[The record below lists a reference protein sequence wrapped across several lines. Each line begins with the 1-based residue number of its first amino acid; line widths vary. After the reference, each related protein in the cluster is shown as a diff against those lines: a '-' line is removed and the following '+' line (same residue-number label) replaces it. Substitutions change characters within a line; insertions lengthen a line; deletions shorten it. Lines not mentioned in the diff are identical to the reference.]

1 MTDMLASPSI
11 PAPRDRRKGRK
22 PASANPPA
30 SPTSPAPSPAAVDAS
45 ASSSLASPVETSAP
59 QLAWPAL
66 LLVLSGASALV
77 FQMLWI
83 RQLSLVVGVEVHAV
97 SIAISAF
104 FGGLALGGWYF
115 GRRADDIA
123 NPMRLYAA
131 LEAAVALSAVVSTL
145 MLARAAAPFAWLE
158 AHLGLAAWALPFLLV
173 GVPAVF
179 MGGTLPVLMRSR
191 GAISGHVGHVGAR
204 LYAANTIGAVIG
216 VLAVPFWLIPALGM
230 QGAAFAAA
238 ALNVLL
244 AVAAVIASRRASATL
259 PFTPVEIESDVL
271 TSTSDTSLARRRGAL
286 AVWLYA
292 AAGGVALG
300 YEVMWSQAIV
310 QFVSTRAFAFAIV
323 LATYLCGLTL
333 GSALVA
339 RRVERSRDPWGMF
352 AILVAGA
359 GVVAAGTL
367 YGLGDWIFVSQGWL
381 ASAVYSATHSTTLA
395 MCARFLV
402 AGLGVVFLPT
412 LLLGAAF
419 PYVLRIA
426 VDAGYVG
433 RGVGRVVALNTAG
446 GIVGSLVTG
455 FWLVPSL
462 GLVRTLGVLAGVA
475 CVVALIAV
483 WRGVGAGHLS
493 RGVVVALTVLLC
505 AAAVATPPQR
515 LATLLTQARGGE
527 LTFYEEG
534 RGATVAVLRQSSG
547 THRFERLY
555 IQGVSNS
562 GDAMTSLRY
571 MRLQAL
577 LPLIVAR
584 TQPQSAL
591 VIGLGTGIT
600 AGALLQYPGLTQR
613 VTAELLPGVVRA
625 SSHFKGNYGV
635 AEDKRM
641 DIRVRDGRRELL
653 RSTDRYDL
661 ITLEPPPPSAAG
673 VANLYSTDFYRLAS
687 SRLRDGGVVAQWLP
701 LPTQNEAETKALIA
715 SFIEVFPHAS
725 LWTTELHEML
735 LVGGQTPLVLDAASI
750 RQRFAQPGVAQALR
764 EVGIDSPGAL
774 LATWMT
780 DRSGLAYYVEDA
792 APVTDDRP
800 GIEYA
805 PWVGRQAFAPTLRN
819 LLALQNEPPVV
830 GADDALKAEF
840 TRSRDALRAF
850 YGASLAALDGD
861 RSTWARQL
869 NTAMRLDGDNPYFR
883 WFAGDPNNN

>member
-1 MTDMLASPSI
+1 MTDTLASPSI
-11 PAPRDRRKGRK
+11 PAPRGRSKGASPSAS
-22 PASANPPA
+22 PAMTLPA
-30 SPTSPAPSPAAVDAS
+30 SPAVPTSAPAPS
-45 ASSSLASPVETSAP
+45 
-59 QLAWPAL
+59 LAWPAL

-77 FQMLWI
+77 FQMVWI

-104 FGGLALGGWYF
+104 FGGLAFGGWYF
-115 GRRADDIA
+115 GRRADRVA

-131 LEAAVALSAVVSTL
+131 LEAAVALTAIVSTL
-145 MLARAAAPFAWLE
+145 ILARAAVPFAWLE
-158 AHLGLAAWALPFLLV
+158 AHVGLAAWVLPFVLV

-191 GAISGHVGHVGAR
+191 GAIDGYVGHAGAR
-204 LYAANTIGAVIG
+204 LYAANTVGAVVG
-216 VLAVPFWLIPALGM
+216 VLAVPFWLIPSFGM
-230 QGAAFAAA
+230 QGTAGVAAG
-238 ALNVLL
+238 LNFLL
-244 AVAAVIASRRASATL
+244 ALAAIVASRRTSATISVASA
-259 PFTPVEIESDVL
+259 PVETL
-271 TSTSDTSLARRRGAL
+271 TDTTDAATSLARRRSTL

-292 AAGGVALG
+292 LAAGVALG

-333 GSALVA
+333 GSALVS
-339 RRVERSRDPWGMF
+339 RRVERSRDPWGVF
-352 AILVAGA
+352 ALLIAGA
-359 GVVAAGTL
+359 GVVAAVTL
-367 YGLGDWIFVSQGWL
+367 YGLGDWIFIAQGKF
-381 ASAVYSATHSTTLA
+381 ASMVYATTQSATLA
-395 MCARFLV
+395 MCARFFV
-402 AGLGVVFLPT
+402 AGLGIVFLPT

-419 PYVLRIA
+419 PFVLRLA

-433 RGVGRVVALNTAG
+433 HGVGRVVALNTAG
-446 GIVGSLVTG
+446 GIVGSLATG
-455 FWLVPSL
+455 FWLVPSF
-462 GLVRTLGVLAGVA
+462 GLVRTLGVLAGIA
-475 CVVALIAV
+475 CIVALVAV
-483 WRGVGAGHLS
+483 WRGAGVGKVA
-493 RGVVVALTVLLC
+493 RGAVIGLAVLLGV
-505 AAAVATPPQR
+505 ATLATPPQR
-515 LATLLTQARGGE
+515 LATLLTDARGGE

-547 THRFERLY
+547 SNRFERLY

-577 LPLIVAR
+577 LPLIVAK

-600 AGALLQYPGLTQR
+600 AGALLQYPGLTHR
-613 VTAELLPGVVRA
+613 VTAELLPAVVKA

-635 AEDKRM
+635 ADDKRM

-653 RSTDRYDL
+653 RSADRYDL

-673 VANLYSTDFYRLAS
+673 VANLYSTDFYKLAS
-687 SRLRDGGVVAQWLP
+687 SRLNDGGVVAQWLP

-715 SFIEVFPHAS
+715 SFIAVFPHAS

-735 LVGGQTPLVLDAASI
+735 LVGGQSPLVLDAASI
-750 RQRFAQPGVAQALR
+750 RQRFAQPGVAQSLR

-792 APVTDDRP
+792 APVTDDHPR
-800 GIEYA
+800 IEYA

-819 LLALQNEPPVV
+819 LLALQSEPPVT
-830 GADDALKAEF
+830 GADEALSAEIA
-840 TRSRDALRAF
+840 RSRQALLAF

-869 NTAMRLDGDNPYFR
+869 GQALQLESDNPYFR
-883 WFAGDPNNN
+883 WFAGQR

>member
-1 MTDMLASPSI
+1 MRDMTDMLASPSI
-11 PAPRDRRKGRK
+11 PAPRENRMGAK
-22 PASANPPA
+22 S
-30 SPTSPAPSPAAVDAS
+30 APSPAVATP
-45 ASSSLASPVETSAP
+45 SPAAPIETTAP
-59 QLAWPAL
+59 SLAWPAL

-104 FGGLALGGWYF
+104 FGGLAFGGWYF

-131 LEAAVALSAVVSTL
+131 LEATVALCAVGSTL
-145 MLARAAAPFAWLE
+145 ILARAAAPFAWLE
-158 AHLGLAAWALPFLLV
+158 AHLGIAAWALPFVLV
-173 GVPAVF
+173 GLPAVF

-191 GAISGHVGHVGAR
+191 GAIEGHVGRVGAR
-204 LYAANTIGAVIG
+204 LYAANTVGAVVG
-216 VLAVPFWLIPALGM
+216 VLAVPFWLIPALGI
-230 QGAAFAAA
+230 QNAALAAA
-238 ALNVLL
+238 ALNV
-244 AVAAVIASRRASATL
+244 AIAIAAALASRKASATL
-259 PFTPVEIESDVL
+259 PFTPVRIDSDVL
-271 TSTSDTSLARRRGAL
+271 PSASEASIARRRGAL

-292 AAGGVALG
+292 VAGGVALG

-310 QFVSTRAFAFAIV
+310 QFISTRAFAFAIV

-333 GSALVA
+333 GSALVS

-352 AILVAGA
+352 ALLIAGA

-367 YGLGDWIFVSQGWL
+367 YGLGDWIFVAQGQL
-381 ASAVYSATHSTTLA
+381 ASVVYAATQNPTLA

-402 AGLGVVFLPT
+402 AGLGVVFIPT

-419 PYVLRIA
+419 PYVLRLA

-455 FWLVPSL
+455 FWLIPSF
-462 GLVRTLGVLAGVA
+462 GLVRTLGVLAGIA
-475 CVVALIAV
+475 CGVALIAV
-483 WRGVGAGHLS
+483 WRGAGVGRLA
-493 RGVVVALTVLLC
+493 RGAVALLTVLLG
-505 AAAVATPPQR
+505 AAAVATPPER
-515 LATLLTQARGGE
+515 LATLLTEARGGE
-527 LTFYEEG
+527 LSFYEEG
-534 RGATVAVLRQSSG
+534 RGATVAVLRQSTG

-577 LPLIVAR
+577 LPLIVGQ

-625 SSHFKGNYGV
+625 SAHFKGNYGV
-635 AEDKRM
+635 ADDQRM

-653 RSTDRYDL
+653 RSTDLYDL

-687 SRLRDGGVVAQWLP
+687 SRLRKGGVVAQWLP

-715 SFIEVFPHAS
+715 SFIAVFPHAS

-735 LVGGQTPLVLDAASI
+735 LIGGQTPLVLDAASI
-750 RQRFAQPGVAQALR
+750 RQRFAQPGVQQALG

-780 DRSGLAYYVEDA
+780 DRSGLAYYVEDV

-819 LLALQNEPPVV
+819 VLALQNDPPIV
-830 GADDALKAEF
+830 GADDTLKAEF
-840 TRSRDALRAF
+840 SRSRDALRAF

-869 NTAMRLDGDNPYFR
+869 NTAMQLDGSNPYFR
-883 WFAGDPNNN
+883 WFAGERNDNNRQSSQ

>member
-1 MTDMLASPSI
+1 MTTAPSI
-11 PAPRDRRKGRK
+11 
-22 PASANPPA
+22 
-30 SPTSPAPSPAAVDAS
+30 
-45 ASSSLASPVETSAP
+45 
-59 QLAWPAL
+59 AWPAL
-66 LLVLSGASALV
+66 LLALSGASALV

-83 RQLSLVVGVEVHAV
+83 RQLSIVVGVEVHAV

-104 FGGLALGGWYF
+104 FGGLAYGGWYF
-115 GRRADDIA
+115 GRRADA
-123 NPMRLYAA
+123 VVNPMRLYAV
-131 LEAAVALSAVVSTL
+131 LEAAVALSAIASTL
-145 MLARAAAPFAWLE
+145 ILPHAAAPFVWLE
-158 AHLGLAAWALPFLLV
+158 THLGIVAWALPFLLA
-173 GVPAVF
+173 GLPAVF

-191 GAISGHVGHVGAR
+191 GAIEGHIGRVGAR

-216 VLAVPFWLIPALGM
+216 VLAVPFWLIPSLGI
-230 QGAAFAAA
+230 QGAAFTAAA
-238 ALNVLL
+238 VNVLL
-244 AVAAVIASRRASATL
+244 AVAAIVASRRASATL
-259 PFTPVEIESDVL
+259 PFTPLRIESDVL
-271 TSTSDTSLARRRGAL
+271 PAASEALVARRRGAL

-333 GSALVA
+333 GSALVSH
-339 RRVERSRDPWGMF
+339 RVERSRDPWGVF
-352 AILVAGA
+352 ATLIVGA
-359 GVVAAGTL
+359 GVAAVVTL
-367 YGLGDWIFVSQGWL
+367 YGLGDWIFNAQAGL
-381 ASAVYSATHSTTLA
+381 ASIVYAATQSTTLA

-402 AGLGVVFLPT
+402 AGLGIVFVPT

-419 PYVLRIA
+419 PYVLRLA

-462 GLVRTLGVLAGVA
+462 GLVRTLGVLAGTA
-475 CVVALIAV
+475 CVIALVAI
-483 WRGVGAGHLS
+483 WGGTGAGGVARWTVIALS
-493 RGVVVALTVLLC
+493 ALLGVATM
-505 AAAVATPPQR
+505 ATPPQR
-515 LATLLTQARGGE
+515 LATLLTEARGGE
-527 LTFYEEG
+527 LRFYEES

-547 THRFERLY
+547 THRFDRLY

-577 LPLIVAR
+577 LPLVVGR
-584 TQPQSAL
+584 TSPQSAL

-613 VTAELLPGVVRA
+613 VSAELLPAVVRA
-625 SSHFKGNYGV
+625 SSHFKGNYAV
-635 AEDKRM
+635 ADDKRM

-653 RSTDRYDL
+653 RSQDRYDL

-715 SFIEVFPHAS
+715 SFIAVFPHAS

-735 LVGGQTPLVLDAASI
+735 LVGGSSPLVLDARSI
-750 RQRFAQPGVAQALR
+750 RQRFTQPGVAQALS
-764 EVGIDSPGAL
+764 EVGIDSAGAL
-774 LATWMT
+774 LATWIT
-780 DRSGLAYYVEDA
+780 DRSGLAYYVEDI

-805 PWVGRQAFAPTLRN
+805 PWVGREAFAPTLRH
-819 LLALQNEPPVV
+819 LLALQSDPPVV
-830 GADDALKAEF
+830 GADDALNDELV
-840 TRSRDALRAF
+840 RSRGALRAF

-861 RSTWARQL
+861 RDTWARQMSL
-869 NTAMRLDGDNPYFR
+869 AMQLDGDNPYFR
-883 WFAGDPNNN
+883 WFAGGRNANDVRQ

>member
-1 MTDMLASPSI
+1 MTRKTLALTGVARPS
-11 PAPRDRRKGRK
+11 ADRQHRQSTAYAK
-22 PASANPPA
+22 
-30 SPTSPAPSPAAVDAS
+30 TTAPS
-45 ASSSLASPVETSAP
+45 
-59 QLAWPAL
+59 LAWPAL

-104 FGGLALGGWYF
+104 FGGLAYGGWYF
-115 GRRADDIA
+115 GRRADA
-123 NPMRLYAA
+123 VRNPMRLYAA
-131 LEAAVALSAVVSTL
+131 LEVAVALSAVVSTL
-145 MLARAAAPFAWLE
+145 ILARAAAPFVWLE
-158 AHLGLAAWALPFLLV
+158 AHVGVVAWALPFVLV
-173 GVPAVF
+173 GLPAVF

-191 GAISGHVGHVGAR
+191 GTLDGHIGRVGAR
-204 LYAANTIGAVIG
+204 LYAANTVGAVIG
-216 VLAVPFWLIPALGM
+216 VLAVPFWLIPSFGI
-230 QGAAFAAA
+230 QGAAIAAA
-238 ALNVLL
+238 AVNVLL
-244 AVAAVIASRRASATL
+244 ALGALVAARSATATL
-259 PFTPVEIESDVL
+259 PFAPVSIESDVL
-271 TSTSDTSLARRRGAL
+271 PSAGEALAARRRGAL

-310 QFVSTRAFAFAIV
+310 QFISTRAFAFAIV

-333 GSALVA
+333 GSALVS
-339 RRVERSRDPWGMF
+339 RRVERSRDPWGVF
-352 AILVAGA
+352 ATLIASA
-359 GVVAAGTL
+359 GVVAAITL
-367 YGLGDWIFVSQGWL
+367 YGLGDWIFLAQAKL
-381 ASAVYSATHSTTLA
+381 ASAAYAATQSPTLA

-402 AGLGVVFLPT
+402 AGLGIVFLPT

-419 PYVLRIA
+419 PYVLRLA

-433 RGVGRVVALNTAG
+433 SGVGRVVALNTAG
-446 GIVGSLVTG
+446 GIVGSLITG

-483 WRGVGAGHLS
+483 WRGAGVGRAT
-493 RGVVVALTVLLC
+493 RGAVVALPLLLC
-505 AAAVATPPQR
+505 AAALATPPQR
-515 LATLLTQARGGE
+515 LATLLAEARGGE
-527 LTFYEEG
+527 LRFYEEG

-547 THRFERLY
+547 THRFDRLY

-577 LPLIVAR
+577 LPLVVGQS
-584 TQPQSAL
+584 QPKSAL

-625 SSHFKGNYGV
+625 SSHFKGNYAV
-635 AEDKRM
+635 ADDKRM
-641 DIRVRDGRRELL
+641 DIRVQDGRRALL
-653 RSTDRYDL
+653 RSPERYDL

-687 SRLRDGGVVAQWLP
+687 SRLREGGVVAQWLP

-715 SFIEVFPHAS
+715 SFITVFPHAS

-750 RQRFAQPGVAQALR
+750 RQRFAQSGVAQALT
-764 EVGIDSPGAL
+764 EVGIDSAGAL
-774 LATWMT
+774 LATWIT
-780 DRSGLAYYVEDA
+780 DRPGLAYYVEDTR
-792 APVTDDRP
+792 PVTDNRP

-805 PWVGRQAFAPTLRN
+805 PWVGRQAFAPTLRH
-819 LLALQNEPPVV
+819 LLALQSDPPVV
-830 GADDALKAEF
+830 GADEALMTEL

-861 RSTWARQL
+861 RDTWARQIRL
-869 NTAMRLDGDNPYFR
+869 AMQLDGDNPYFR
-883 WFAGDPNNN
+883 WFASEREDRDDRSPPSRQ

>member
-1 MTDMLASPSI
+1 MRDMTDTLASPSI
-11 PAPRDRRKGRK
+11 PAPRGRRKDASPSAL
-22 PASANPPA
+22 PAIALPA
-30 SPTSPAPSPAAVDAS
+30 SPAVPTSAPAPS
-45 ASSSLASPVETSAP
+45 
-59 QLAWPAL
+59 LAWPAL

-77 FQMLWI
+77 FQMVWI

-104 FGGLALGGWYF
+104 FGGLAFGGWYF
-115 GRRADDIA
+115 GRRADGIA

-131 LEAAVALSAVVSTL
+131 LEAAVALTAIVSTL
-145 MLARAAAPFAWLE
+145 ILARAAAPFAWLE
-158 AHLGLAAWALPFLLV
+158 AHVGLAAWVLPFVLV

-191 GAISGHVGHVGAR
+191 GAIDGYVGHAGAR
-204 LYAANTIGAVIG
+204 LYAANTVGAVVG
-216 VLAVPFWLIPALGM
+216 VLAVPFWLIPSFGV
-230 QGAAFAAA
+230 QGAASAAA
-238 ALNVLL
+238 GLNVLL
-244 AVAAVIASRRASATL
+244 ALAAVVASRRASATML
-259 PFTPVEIESDVL
+259 A
-271 TSTSDTSLARRRGAL
+271 TSSRVDIPADATDPATSLAHRRATLAL
-286 AVWLYA
+286 WLYA
-292 AAGGVALG
+292 VAGGVALG

-339 RRVERSRDPWGMF
+339 RRVERSRDPWGVF
-352 AILVAGA
+352 ALLIAGA
-359 GVVAAGTL
+359 GVVAAVTL
-367 YGLGDWIFVSQGWL
+367 YGLGDWIFVAQGKL
-381 ASAVYSATHSTTLA
+381 ASTVYAATQSATLA

-402 AGLGVVFLPT
+402 AGLGIVFLPT

-419 PYVLRIA
+419 PYVLRLA

-433 RGVGRVVALNTAG
+433 QGVGRVVALNTAG
-446 GIVGSLVTG
+446 GIVGSLATG
-455 FWLVPSL
+455 FWLVPSF
-462 GLVRTLGVLAGVA
+462 GLVRTLGVLAGIA
-475 CVVALIAV
+475 CIVALVAV
-483 WRGVGAGHLS
+483 WRGAGVGNVA
-493 RGVVVALTVLLC
+493 RGAVIGLAVLLGV
-505 AAAVATPPQR
+505 AAVATPPQR
-515 LATLLTQARGGE
+515 LATLLTDARGGE

-547 THRFERLY
+547 SNRFERLY

-577 LPLIVAR
+577 LPLIVAKSH
-584 TQPQSAL
+584 PQSAL

-600 AGALLQYPGLTQR
+600 AGALLQYPGLTHL
-613 VTAELLPGVVRA
+613 VTAELLPAVVKA
-625 SSHFKGNYGV
+625 SSNFKGNYGV
-635 AEDKRM
+635 ADDKRM

-673 VANLYSTDFYRLAS
+673 VANLYSTDFYKLAS
-687 SRLRDGGVVAQWLP
+687 SRLNDGGVVAQWLP

-715 SFIEVFPHAS
+715 SFIAVFPHAS

-735 LVGGQTPLVLDAASI
+735 LIGGQSPLVLDAASI
-750 RQRFAQPGVAQALR
+750 RQRFAQPGVAQSLR

-792 APVTDDRP
+792 APVTDDHPR
-800 GIEYA
+800 IEYA

-819 LLALQNEPPVV
+819 LLALQNEPPVT
-830 GADDALKAEF
+830 GADAALTAEIA
-840 TRSRDALRAF
+840 RSRQALLAF

-861 RSTWARQL
+861 RNTWARQL
-869 NTAMRLDGDNPYFR
+869 GTALQLESDNPYFR
-883 WFAGDPNNN
+883 WFAGQR

>member
-1 MTDMLASPSI
+1 M
-11 PAPRDRRKGRK
+11 
-22 PASANPPA
+22 
-30 SPTSPAPSPAAVDAS
+30 V
-45 ASSSLASPVETSAP
+45 
-59 QLAWPAL
+59 
-66 LLVLSGASALV
+66 
-77 FQMLWI
+77 WI

-104 FGGLALGGWYF
+104 FGGLAFGGWYF
-115 GRRADDIA
+115 GRRADGVA

-131 LEAAVALSAVVSTL
+131 LEAAVALTAIVSTL
-145 MLARAAAPFAWLE
+145 ILARAAAPFAWLE
-158 AHLGLAAWALPFLLV
+158 AHVGLAAWVLPFALV

-191 GAISGHVGHVGAR
+191 GAIDGYVGHAGAR
-204 LYAANTIGAVIG
+204 LYAANTVGAVVG
-216 VLAVPFWLIPALGM
+216 VLAVPFWLIPSFGM
-230 QGAAFAAA
+230 QGAASAAA
-238 ALNVLL
+238 GLNVLL
-244 AVAAVIASRRASATL
+244 ALAAVAASRRASATM
-259 PFTPVEIESDVL
+259 PVASAPVETLVDTTDSA
-271 TSTSDTSLARRRGAL
+271 TSLARRRGML

-292 AAGGVALG
+292 VAGGVALG

-333 GSALVA
+333 GSALVS
-339 RRVERSRDPWGMF
+339 RRVERSRDPWGVF
-352 AILVAGA
+352 ALLIAGA
-359 GVVAAGTL
+359 GVVAAVTL
-367 YGLGDWIFVSQGWL
+367 YGLGDWIFVAQGKL
-381 ASAVYSATHSTTLA
+381 ASMVYATTQSATLA

-402 AGLGVVFLPT
+402 AGLGIVFLPT

-419 PYVLRIA
+419 PYVLRLA

-433 RGVGRVVALNTAG
+433 QGVGRVVALNTAG
-446 GIVGSLVTG
+446 GIVGSLATG
-455 FWLVPSL
+455 FWLVPSF
-462 GLVRTLGVLAGVA
+462 GLVRTLGVLAGIA
-475 CVVALIAV
+475 CVVALVAV
-483 WRGVGAGHLS
+483 WRGAGVGRIARGAVAGLAVVL
-493 RGVVVALTVLLC
+493 GVAT
-505 AAAVATPPQR
+505 VATPPQR
-515 LATLLTQARGGE
+515 LATLLTDARGGE

-534 RGATVAVLRQSSG
+534 RGATVAVLRQSTGSN
-547 THRFERLY
+547 RFERLY

-577 LPLIVAR
+577 LPLIVAK

-600 AGALLQYPGLTQR
+600 AGALLQYPGLTHR
-613 VTAELLPGVVRA
+613 VTAELLPAVVKA

-635 AEDKRM
+635 ADDKRM

-673 VANLYSTDFYRLAS
+673 VANLYSTDFYKLAS
-687 SRLRDGGVVAQWLP
+687 SRLNDGGVVAQWLP

-715 SFIEVFPHAS
+715 SFIAVFPNVS

-735 LVGGQTPLVLDAASI
+735 LVGGQSPLVLDAASI
-750 RQRFAQPGVAQALR
+750 RERFAQPGVAQSLR

-792 APVTDDRP
+792 APVTDDHPR
-800 GIEYA
+800 IEYA

-819 LLALQNEPPVV
+819 LLALQSEPPVT
-830 GADDALKAEF
+830 GADAALTAEIA
-840 TRSRDALRAF
+840 RSRQALLAF

-861 RSTWARQL
+861 RNTWARQL
-869 NTAMRLDGDNPYFR
+869 GTALQLEADNPYFR
-883 WFAGDPNNN
+883 WFAGQR